1 MELNILKNEEKR
13 VNLIMFLFL
22 VAIPIIATVYVMIF
36 NNGASKDTIAL
47 IISAAGLLIKLF
59 ERKLGQYAKYF
70 YIAALPL

>member
-59 ERKLGQYAKYF
+59 ERKLGQYAK
-70 YIAALPL
+70 